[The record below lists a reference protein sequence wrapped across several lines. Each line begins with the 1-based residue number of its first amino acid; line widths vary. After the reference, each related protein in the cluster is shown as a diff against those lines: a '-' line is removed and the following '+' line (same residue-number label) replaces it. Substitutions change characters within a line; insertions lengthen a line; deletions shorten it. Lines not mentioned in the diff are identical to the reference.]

1 MSSLAC
7 QTMSARCAERT
18 NYALRWTVSL
28 ACCWAMRW
36 VRNSDR
42 PATQVGA
49 PQQTRAAHGAL
60 THPTTPRIKAA
71 TR

>member
-1 MSSLAC
+1 MSLVGVPDYVGAV
-7 QTMSARCAERT
+7 AEWT
-18 NYALRWTVSL
+18 NCALRWTVSL

-42 PATQVGA
+42 PATQVGV
-49 PQQTRAAHGAL
+49 PQQT
-60 THPTTPRIKAA
+60 TTRIKAA